1 VAVLQ
6 RRDHI
11 VCAVAAI
18 AQIFTLRW
26 TWDLWTQRSTPPN
39 LPLVDALSFIS
50 WGPLL
55 VALCIATVVR
65 PRWGAPAFVVALAV
79 ACLGDQMRL
88 QPGVVSV
95 AILMTAPAFGDS
107 GRAIARWYL
116 CSLWLWAGLN
126 KLLSS
131 GWAEGDA
138 TFIAESLGR
147 PGVSGAVT
155 VVLPLIE
162 VGLGL
167 TALWPRL
174 WNATAV
180 GAVLLHVGV
189 VVTLSP
195 LFGDWNSSVWPWNAA
210 IAIAAPLLFLRR
222 SEDSLFPSRPIVVGA
237 AVLLAYPALFYVG
250 VGDTYLTHNL
260 YASNSATA
268 QICPSSGDKCAND
281 AFFTWG
287 ELNVPFPPEPRL
299 FRQAFYV
306 VCAPADRL
314 VIIGRQTRFDSTP
327 SRETVTC
334 GDE

>member
-18 AQIFTLRW
+18 AQIVTLSW
-26 TWDLWTQRSTPPN
+26 TWDLWSQRSAPPN
-39 LPLVDALSFIS
+39 LPLVDALSFIA

-55 VALCIATVVR
+55 VVLCIATVVR
-65 PRWGAPAFVVALAV
+65 PRWGAPGFVVALAV
-79 ACLGDQMRL
+79 ACLGDQMRV
-88 QPGVVSV
+88 QPGVVSI
-95 AILMTAPAFGDS
+95 AILMTAPAFGES
-107 GRAIARWYL
+107 GRAIARWHL

-155 VVLPLIE
+155 VVLPAIE
-162 VGLGL
+162 LGLGL

-180 GAVLLHVGV
+180 GAVLLHAGV

-195 LFGDWNSSVWPWNAA
+195 LFGDWNSSVWPWN
-210 IAIAAPLLFLRR
+210 IAVAVTAPLLFLRR
-222 SEDSLFPSRPIVVGA
+222 NEDSLFPSRPVVVGA
-237 AVLLAYPALFYVG
+237 AVLLAYPVLFYVG
-250 VGDTYLTHNL
+250 VGDAYLSHNL
-260 YASNSATA
+260 YTSNTATA
-268 QICPSSGDKCAND
+268 EICPSSDDECTND

-299 FRQAFYV
+299 FRQAFDL
-306 VCAPADRL
+306 VCAPGDQL
-314 VIIGRQTRFDSTP
+314 VVIGRQTRFDSTP

-334 GDE
+334 GDG